1 MTISPDQRA
10 IRGGATWQGFA
21 LALFSAF
28 MFAMNTPVA
37 ALAYADS
44 VTPITLVAFRSLV
57 AGLFALAFVLW
68 MRVPGLRDLLGRR
81 AFWVATL
88 GMALQGMCYFA
99 SVAYIPVGLAAMIL
113 YTWPLLVAIFEPLIG
128 GQRLTALRLVC
139 FLVAFLGLALAIGPD
154 FDSLD
159 LRGIALAF
167 MGACSLPLYVL
178 GSRMLLA
185 ETKLPVLI
193 AGTNIGA
200 AAIALAAAPLL
211 GGLSFGTTDGALIA
225 SLTVIVIYAA
235 AILSQVAA
243 LRVFPASSFAML
255 FNLEPVI
262 SIAAGAVLLGETLTG
277 AQYGGG
283 AVVLTALAL
292 YSWSGRRQAVRNC
305 SGS

>member
-1 MTISPDQRA
+1 MSVGTDHRPSRI
-10 IRGGATWQGFA
+10 GAPWPGFA

-37 ALAYADS
+37 ALAYADA
-44 VTPITLVAFRSLV
+44 VTPIALVASRSLI
-57 AGLFALAFVLW
+57 AGLLALAFVMW
-68 MRVPGLRDLLGRR
+68 MRVPGLRNLMKRP

-113 YTWPLLVAIFEPLIG
+113 YTWPLLVALFEPLIG
-128 GQRLTALRLVC
+128 SQRLTVFRLFC
-139 FLVAFLGLALAIGPD
+139 FLIAFLGLALAIGPD
-154 FDSLD
+154 FQALD

-167 MGACSLPLYVL
+167 IGACSLPLYVL
-178 GSRMLLA
+178 GSRVLLA
-185 ETKLPVLI
+185 DTKLPVLI

-200 AAIALAAAPLL
+200 AVIALAAAPFL
-211 GGLSFGTTDGALIA
+211 GGISFGTTDGALFA

-243 LRVFPASSFAML
+243 LRIFPASSLAML

-277 AQYGGG
+277 AQYTGG
-283 AVVLTALAL
+283 AVVFTALAL
-292 YSWSGRRQAVRNC
+292 YSWSGRRQTVRSCN
-305 SGS
+305 GS